1 MIGRQLGSV
10 VLALLC
16 VLAIGDHLFAGES
29 ARTTVTVE
37 RLCEGCAAKIQ
48 ARLKKMPGVESTAAN
63 VKAKTIAVTAQPRA
77 TLSPRSLWE
86 AIENSGER
94 PLRLE
99 GPSGTFTAK
108 PQR

>member
-1 MIGRQLGSV
+1 MISQFRSV

-16 VLAIGDHLFAGES
+16 VLAVGDCLFANES

-48 ARLKKMPGVESTAAN
+48 ARLKTMPGVASSAAN
-63 VKAKTIAVTAQPRA
+63 VKAKTIAVTEQPRA
-77 TLSPRSLWE
+77 ALSPRALWE
-86 AIENSGER
+86 AIESSGEK
-94 PLRLE
+94 PTRLE
-99 GPSGTFTAK
+99 GPSGTFTTK